1 MATVITAAR
10 ATTETT
16 TRIGERRGGGTR
28 ERDLGLGINGG
39 AILYIESNNGWP
51 IYGPNYVSNG
61 GVTSTVISQ
70 VTSKKKRTRVVSMHL
85 SMRVDS

>member
-51 IYGPNYVSNG
+51 IYGPN
-61 GVTSTVISQ
+61 
-70 VTSKKKRTRVVSMHL
+70 
-85 SMRVDS
+85 